1 METISLYRYNVTL
14 WWHFIDSKELY
25 QMHKAI
31 QALNDDPVVDMI
43 MLFDYDLVL
52 LRFPDLLDT
61 KNKTIIRWGE
71 RNTPAIEII
80 NTNITDEYQCGE
92 EHIVSSVDDEPYC
105 KMDLN
110 VTFDGMI
117 RDIRTITTPRAMLS
131 LVQTVGWTSL
141 VLLHENSTEIE
152 ASEMLDLLS
161 AEKILSA
168 KYNID
173 LGGDIHD
180 VINKTYEQS
189 VLLSRDM
196 NVLVMCSFACTR
208 KILQEANQ
216 FDSKNSSKKTLLKKF
231 SKWLIVIYG
240 HTKGESRALEACA
253 DDLDNVAILAI
264 PAFSGVGKE
273 VFLSEL
279 DDLLLTV
286 YRQEALGQLKDDV
299 ESIVAKQLAK
309 KAAPWEPSNRCL
321 GYNIDT
327 LLWAAEG
334 RQFRPVGHFDYMGT
348 VELHSKVFP
357 NVDHGFNGRE
367 FLVSTIEY
375 PPFVIK
381 RQDINGTVIYEGFCI
396 DLLIELS
403 RTLNFTYVL
412 TEPPDQAFGGFI
424 DKEKGL
430 FAGLVG
436 QLQREEVDM
445 TTAPLSEQ
453 ADRAKVIDY
462 SYPFYYEFSTIV
474 IKKPDVDVGKWRTLV
489 DPFKWQVLVSI
500 IVALIAVTTITFLLE
515 KHNPFYLEPGNALE
529 RMQSG
534 GLHTWHDAFWYMYG
548 ALLCQ
553 GGVHLPASIT
563 GRTMVSSWWLFCIV
577 VVGTYSGN
585 LIAFFTVTKETAPF
599 NTLEELVDL
608 KGTYKWGTLGMS
620 VWDLNFMSS
629 KTEPYISIDKGMRE
643 FSNSDST
650 ILHLDPTFH
659 MRRVLQDD
667 NYAFI
672 TDTTTIE
679 VYKSQDCRYISIQEE
694 FMPMK
699 YGLGFPKKSP
709 HTTFFSKQLQK
720 ITESGLFQ
728 IWKRKWWPKANFCA
742 KKYVTEEKAVTLA
755 DVQSS
760 FYVCVIGIFVG
771 LVVFFIELC
780 VFRFNVCKG
789 KNRGRLGSSADLH
802 VIDRGHHRQD
812 GLFKE
817 NKRTY

>member
-1 METISLYRYNVTL
+1 
-14 WWHFIDSKELY
+14 
-25 QMHKAI
+25 
-31 QALNDDPVVDMI
+31 
-43 MLFDYDLVL
+43 
-52 LRFPDLLDT
+52 
-61 KNKTIIRWGE
+61 
-71 RNTPAIEII
+71 
-80 NTNITDEYQCGE
+80 
-92 EHIVSSVDDEPYC
+92 
-105 KMDLN
+105 
-110 VTFDGMI
+110 
-117 RDIRTITTPRAMLS
+117 
-131 LVQTVGWTSL
+131 
-141 VLLHENSTEIE
+141 
-152 ASEMLDLLS
+152 
-161 AEKILSA
+161 
-168 KYNID
+168 
-173 LGGDIHD
+173 
-180 VINKTYEQS
+180 
-189 VLLSRDM
+189 
-196 NVLVMCSFACTR
+196 
-208 KILQEANQ
+208 
-216 FDSKNSSKKTLLKKF
+216 
-231 SKWLIVIYG
+231 
-240 HTKGESRALEACA
+240 
-253 DDLDNVAILAI
+253 
-264 PAFSGVGKE
+264 
-273 VFLSEL
+273 
-279 DDLLLTV
+279 
-286 YRQEALGQLKDDV
+286 
-299 ESIVAKQLAK
+299 
-309 KAAPWEPSNRCL
+309 
-321 GYNIDT
+321 
-327 LLWAAEG
+327 
-334 RQFRPVGHFDYMGT
+334 
-348 VELHSKVFP
+348 
-357 NVDHGFNGRE
+357 
-367 FLVSTIEY
+367 Y

-381 RQDINGTVIYEGFCI
+381 RQDINGT
-396 DLLIELS
+396 
-403 RTLNFTYVL
+403 
-412 TEPPDQAFGGFI
+412 
-424 DKEKGL
+424 
-430 FAGLVG
+430 
-436 QLQREEVDM
+436 EVDM

-659 MRRVLQDD
+659 MP
-667 NYAFI
+667 
-672 TDTTTIE
+672 DTTTIE